1 MPALAR
7 AAGAMKAAAAVLGA
21 GLFALAHGAPAAP
34 SDDLL
39 EPDQAFRP
47 TARLL
52 MGPPRGTVP
61 ALPAAIQ
68 VEYRI
73 AQGYY
78 LYRDR
83 LRFDVQPPGLPVMPA
98 EFPPA
103 TAMDDP
109 FIGKTFIYR
118 EKVTITLPFSANVAN
133 PGAYR
138 VRITAQGCA
147 EERFCYSP
155 FRQEVPIVGTAPSP

>member
-1 MPALAR
+1 MRTLATVF
-7 AAGAMKAAAAVLGA
+7 AAGL
-21 GLFALAHGAPAAP
+21 LSLAQTVPAA
-34 SDDLL
+34 SADDLL

-52 MGPPRGTVP
+52 MGPSTGSVP
-61 ALPAAIQ
+61 ALPAGIQ
-68 VEYRI
+68 IEYRI

-98 EFPPA
+98 EFPAA
-103 TAMDDP
+103 TEMDDP

-118 EKVTITLPFSANVAN
+118 EKVTITLLFSANVAN
-133 PGAYR
+133 PERFR

-155 FRQEVPIVGTAPSP
+155 FRQEVPIGSPALSP

>member
-1 MPALAR
+1 MRTLAAVV
-7 AAGAMKAAAAVLGA
+7 AAGLLSVGQV
-21 GLFALAHGAPAAP
+21 APAAP
-34 SDDLL
+34 ADDLL

-47 TARLL
+47 TARLM
-52 MGPPRGTVP
+52 MGSSTDTVP
-61 ALPAAIQ
+61 ARPAGIQ
-68 VEYRI
+68 IEYRI

-83 LRFDVQPPGLPVMPA
+83 LRFDVLPQGLPVMPA
-98 EFPPA
+98 EFPAA
-103 TAMDDP
+103 TEMDDP

-133 PGAYR
+133 PEGFR

-155 FRQEVPIVGTAPSP
+155 FRQEVPIGNPATPP